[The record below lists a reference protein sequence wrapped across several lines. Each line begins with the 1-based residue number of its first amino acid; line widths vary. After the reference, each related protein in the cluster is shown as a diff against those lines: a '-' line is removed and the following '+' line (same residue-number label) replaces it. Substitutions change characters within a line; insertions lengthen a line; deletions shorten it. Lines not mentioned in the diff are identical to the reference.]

1 MPIKTFRGKLA
12 NDTTEVI
19 RLSTLKGM
27 MGYKINKFQGMP
39 DSGST
44 DLEAVVKIYRV
55 DQTVSATDS
64 GATTDIDF
72 SDNTLMAAMILIQD
86 DSHENWSQPV
96 VIFDREIINQDIF
109 ITNKCHDKS
118 GPANYYL
125 ELEQV
130 KLDIN
135 EATVATLKDIRNV

>member
-1 MPIKTFRGKLA
+1 MIKTFRGKLD

-19 RLSTLKGM
+19 RLSTSNGM
-27 MGYKINKFQGMP
+27 TGYKINKFQGMP

-44 DLEAVVKIYRV
+44 DLEAIVKIYRT
-55 DQTVSATDS
+55 DQTSN

-72 SDNTLMAAMILIQD
+72 SDSTLMAAMILIQD

-118 GPANYYL
+118 GPANYYI

-130 KLDIN
+130 KLDLG
-135 EATVATLKDIRNV
+135 EATVATLKDMRGSN